1 MADFTIR
8 KCTRADVPELTRL
21 WAETFGDSE
30 RLIREFFRLLSGM
43 GVGLLAERQGALLG
57 AAYAITG
64 LELIAPDREKQP
76 CGYLYAVAVKP
87 EARRCGLGAALSR
100 ACADTAKELG
110 CAFFCTQ
117 PAEPSLFVWYEKI
130 LSLGCALRRRQES
143 VSSAALELCMELSPT
158 DYRFWRERMLEELPH
173 IRLGDAALLYQ
184 HSLCKCCGGGFYAVG
199 DGVAAA
205 YLDGDVCLV
214 RELLCPEGT
223 DRLALAASL
232 AAQLGASRALLFTPD
247 SLGAPYIAAEN
258 GTLPENTVWNLSF
271 D

>member
-1 MADFTIR
+1 MADFTVR
-8 KCTRADVPELTRL
+8 KCTRADAPELTRL

-30 RLIREFFRLLSGM
+30 RLIGEFFRLLSGM
-43 GVGLLAERQGALLG
+43 GVGLLAEGDGALLG
-57 AAYAITG
+57 AAYAVTG
-64 LELIAPDREKQP
+64 LELIAPGREKQS

-87 EARRCGLGAALSR
+87 EARGNGIGAALSR
-100 ACADTAKELG
+100 ACADMARELG
-110 CAFFCTQ
+110 CAFFSTQ
-117 PAEPSLFVWYEKI
+117 PAEPSLFAWYEQI
-130 LSLGCALRRRQES
+130 LALRCALRRRTES
-143 VSSAALELCMELSPT
+143 VSAAALELCMELSPT
-158 DYRFWRERMLEELPH
+158 DYRFWRERMLEQLPH

-184 HSLCKCCGGGFYAVG
+184 HSLCKCYGGGFYAVG

-232 AAQLGASRALLFTPD
+232 AAQLGAARALLFTPD
-247 SLGAPYIAAEN
+247 PAGEPYIAAED
-258 GTLPENTVWNLSF
+258 GALPENTVWNLSF